1 MFSYIFMKILE
12 SRPSRYD
19 LGINIL
25 SGGHAGRIRKQI
37 VQTYIKPGMKILDI
51 GCGTGS
57 LVIDAAKSGAI
68 ATGLDISKGLLAV
81 AQNRIDSSELPK
93 KITLLH
99 AGVAELDRLFKE
111 NRFDLIVSTLV
122 FSELYAEE

>member
-25 SGGHAGRIRKQI
+25 SGGHAGKIRKQI
-37 VQTYIKPGMKILDI
+37 VQTYVKPGMNILDI

-57 LVIDAAKSGAI
+57 LVIDAAKLGANAI
-68 ATGLDISKGLLAV
+68 GIDISKGMLAV
-81 AQNRIDSSELPK
+81 AQKRIDRN
-93 KITLLH
+93 
-99 AGVAELDRLFKE
+99 AGVTR
-111 NRFDLIVSTLV
+111 
-122 FSELYAEE
+122 